1 MEQLTAALP
10 LSESDRELAYLCAVY
25 HDIGRFEQL
34 KRYHTFLDY
43 KSIDHAQLGC
53 EILRQGDFLDEL
65 SAREREQVLTA
76 IGNHNRLAIEDGLD
90 EKTLLFA
97 KLIRDA
103 DKCDIFRVF
112 AQEDP
117 VDTTGFSAEQ
127 VGQEA
132 VSDVVYESILGH
144 YCIKKQERKRAI
156 IKSVF

>member
-1 MEQLTAALP
+1 MCGI
-10 LSESDRELAYLCAVY
+10 SRYRK
-25 HDIGRFEQL
+25 IEQL

-53 EILRQGDFLDEL
+53 EILRQGNFLDEL

-90 EKTLLFA
+90 EKTLIFA

-144 YCIKKQERKRAI
+144 YCIKNRNEKPGWMSGSAFSAFSLI
-156 IKSVF
+156 

>member
-1 MEQLTAALP
+1 MCG
-10 LSESDRELAYLCAVY
+10 LSRYRK
-25 HDIGRFEQL
+25 IEQL

-53 EILRQGDFLDEL
+53 EILRQGNFLDEL

-103 DKCDIFRVF
+103 DKCDIFPGVCPGGSCRYHRF
-112 AQEDP
+112 PQNRWNRKQ
-117 VDTTGFSAEQ
+117 FQ
-127 VGQEA
+127 MWCMR
-132 VSDVVYESILGH
+132 SILGH
-144 YCIKKQERKRAI
+144 YCIKKQERKTGLDVWVSFSRL
-156 IKSVF
+156 FL